1 MAKFN
6 SVLANKQSGKVGD
19 VVASRWRSLKIYR
32 SYVPH
37 IKKAANQTLQLL
49 YRLKMKVASKLVA
62 TVRGS
67 LPLIWSIRL
76 KKQTEFSAAIQWFL
90 IRMLTTG
97 LMDIAKLQ
105 AATMGNGHLSEV
117 LPVSVTAITG
127 VKLTVTWNPLVIP
140 PSFPS
145 VTATMNFLVFDEH
158 SLNCVVFPTAT
169 LFSAGTATVTVTPN
183 FIAGQHVFIMA
194 QAQNIYTNP
203 LTGNTYT
210 WYSKFSGMITAV
222 YATLIA

>member
-76 KKQTEFSAAIQWFL
+76 KKQTEFSAAIQ
-90 IRMLTTG
+90 
-97 LMDIAKLQ
+97 
-105 AATMGNGHLSEV
+105 
-117 LPVSVTAITG
+117 
-127 VKLTVTWNPLVIP
+127 
-140 PSFPS
+140 
-145 VTATMNFLVFDEH
+145 
-158 SLNCVVFPTAT
+158 
-169 LFSAGTATVTVTPN
+169 
-183 FIAGQHVFIMA
+183 
-194 QAQNIYTNP
+194 
-203 LTGNTYT
+203 
-210 WYSKFSGMITAV
+210 
-222 YATLIA
+222 